1 MNILKPLGKT
11 VGYWGGVVGTGYLE
25 GIMILAKPTLHQG
38 FANESDKKN
47 IERYKFVRLIENE
60 WSHE

>member
-1 MNILKPLGKT
+1 MNILKPMGKT
-11 VGYWGGVVGTGYLE
+11 VGYWGVFGTGYLE
-25 GIMILAKPTLHQG
+25 GIMILPKPTLHQG

-47 IERYKFVRLIENE
+47 SEIYKFVRLIENE